1 VAEASTAPTPHKP
14 NRASSGSSVTNK
26 WKMQVKDLTT
36 GRVTAGPFRI
46 PPGTSVEVIH
56 ECPTVGGSLA
66 NLAKT
71 GKVTQD
77 PAYYSTAT
85 NTSPTVPLMK
95 AASGGRSTR
104 SS

>member
-1 VAEASTAPTPHKP
+1 
-14 NRASSGSSVTNK
+14 
-26 WKMQVKDLTT
+26 M
-36 GRVTAGPFRI
+36 TAGPFRI

-95 AASGGRSTR
+95 PASGATVYQIFIVNNARSPTSGGNDQACR
-104 SS
+104 TPRPGLRPAS